1 MRGTNERMGGRP
13 QAQENESK
21 LIQAHKA
28 LEMRDRD
35 LTAAIRRCHI
45 ELAKKRKSLSEIE
58 ASKDVVEAAW
68 EEYNQAIARYCMY
81 AGGDSIGRKEI
92 EEQPEEVRRALYEW
106 KVLTDMMEQVVDKAE
121 EYLESATKENSK
133 DELYDDEDGGNELDA
148 EVEVRL
154 WMEQL
159 SIMSKVNEMALEVST
174 VNKVNEV
181 ALEVSNVNEESN
193 VNEVNVSEV
202 NMNEVNDESTVNE
215 ACCIARNIKEV
226 APGVVPYSMIKEVEL
241 HMAHNVQVESGAE
254 VQVEQNGAKV
264 QVEQNGDKFDE
275 VKSDVNVEAKVEVFG
290 MKELK
295 DLEDDEE
302 VEMRLPL
309 MMKVTEQSRCANWD
323 PGELLDAK
331 DQKEMLNVDEVTIL
345 VNIIVK
351 VGPRLF
357 MKEVWSSGVATEK
370 ELLIVMLLRFEN
382 GFCCNCPIE
391 LSDYG

>member
-1 MRGTNERMGGRP
+1 MKTVEQSMRRGFDFTMNNEMQEMNNEMQEMINEMQEMTNEMQEMIKTKGTNERMGDEP

-28 LEMRDRD
+28 LERWDRD

-81 AGGDSIGRKEI
+81 AGGDLIGRKEI

-106 KVLTDMMEQVVDKAE
+106 TLLTDMMEQVVDKAE

-159 SIMSKVNEMALEVST
+159 SIMSKVNEMVLEVST
-174 VNKVNEV
+174 VNKVKEV

-241 HMAHNVQVESGAE
+241 HMAHNVQLESGAE
-254 VQVEQNGAKV
+254 V

-290 MKELK
+290 MKEVKNLV
-295 DLEDDEE
+295 DDDEGDGA
-302 VEMRLPL
+302 VSLCQL
-309 MMKVTEQSRCANWD
+309 
-323 PGELLDAK
+323 
-331 DQKEMLNVDEVTIL
+331 
-345 VNIIVK
+345 
-351 VGPRLF
+351 GP
-357 MKEVWSSGVATEK
+357 W
-370 ELLIVMLLRFEN
+370 
-382 GFCCNCPIE
+382 
-391 LSDYG
+391 